1 MKKTAYIL
9 LFTILISTKLIS
21 ADFNKHTLSLGFFDD
36 KAGLSL
42 ISYKYNI
49 NKDSKNEYF
58 IGVGTALLAFTGSIG
73 WEYIYKEKNGW
84 TSSIVLSEKAI
95 AHLGFTA
102 LLTNLSITKSIRSQ
116 LTNFIDFKIGLN
128 GAFAYRLDQPEITF
142 MGYPF
147 FGLDFNF

>member
-1 MKKTAYIL
+1 MNKAKNIL
-9 LFTILISTKLIS
+9 IYTILIATHLS
-21 ADFNKHTLSLGFFDD
+21 AGEFKSHTLSLGFFDD

-49 NKDSKNEYF
+49 EKDSKNEYF

-73 WEYIYKEKNGW
+73 WEYTYKEKYGW

-128 GAFAYRLDQPEITF
+128 AAFAYRLDQPQITF
-142 MGYPF
+142 IGYPF
-147 FGLDFNF
+147 IGFDFNF